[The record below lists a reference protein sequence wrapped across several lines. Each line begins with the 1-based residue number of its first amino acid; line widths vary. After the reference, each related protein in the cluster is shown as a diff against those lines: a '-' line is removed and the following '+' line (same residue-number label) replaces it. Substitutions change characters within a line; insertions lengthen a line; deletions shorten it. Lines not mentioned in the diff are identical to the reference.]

1 MAKDFKV
8 VRRRH
13 GLYNEFEVKGL
24 DMLDRE
30 LERMGKEVAS
40 QLGKQAVEK
49 ALRPVASRVKAN
61 ISMAGFKGTGAL
73 RDSVRTTVH
82 LSKKPRGIRGDVR
95 VGTDQRGKYKS
106 GARKNKRKAHYALQ
120 LEYGTSDKNP
130 FGATPERPFM
140 RPAFDGHERSLAASA
155 KNALQSTILRWKLR
169 DPK

>member
-8 VRRRH
+8 VSRKH

-24 DMLDRE
+24 DLLDRE
-30 LERMGKEVAS
+30 LERMGEELAT
-40 QLGKQAVEK
+40 QLGKQAVQK
-49 ALRPVASRVKAN
+49 ALSPVERRVKSN
-61 ISMAGFKGTGAL
+61 IAMAGFKGTGAL
-73 RDSVRTTVH
+73 RDSVRTTVY
-82 LSKKPRGIRGDVR
+82 LSKKPRGIRGEVR
-95 VGTDQRGKYKS
+95 VGVDRRGKYKKS
-106 GARKNKRKAHYALQ
+106 GRRKAHYALQ

>member
-24 DMLDRE
+24 DLLDRE
-30 LERMGKEVAS
+30 LERMGKELAG

-82 LSKKPRGIRGDVR
+82 LSKKPRGIRGEVR
-95 VGTDQRGKYKS
+95 VGVDRRGKYKKS
-106 GARKNKRKAHYALQ
+106 GRRKAHYALQ
-120 LEYGTSDKNP
+120 LEYGTSEKNP
-130 FGATPERPFM
+130 FGAQPERPFI
-140 RPAFDGHERSLAASA
+140 RPAFDGHERSIAASA
-155 KNALQSTILRWKLR
+155 KNALQSKILRWKLR
-169 DPK
+169 DIK

>member
-82 LSKKPRGIRGDVR
+82 LSNKPRGIRGDVR
-95 VGTDQRGKYKS
+95 VGTDRRGKYKS
-106 GARKNKRKAHYALQ
+106 SARKGKRKAHYALQ
-120 LEYGTSDKNP
+120 LEYGTSEKNP
-130 FGATPERPFM
+130 FGAQPERPFI
-140 RPAFDGHERSLAASA
+140 RPAFDGHERSIAASA
-155 KNALQSTILRWKLR
+155 KNALQSKILRWKLR
-169 DPK
+169 DIK

>member
-30 LERMGKEVAS
+30 LERMGKELAS

-49 ALRPVASRVKAN
+49 ALRPVASRVKTN

-82 LSKKPRGIRGDVR
+82 LSNKPRGIRGDVR
-95 VGTDQRGKYKS
+95 VGTDRRGKYKRAHEKVNEKLTTLFS
-106 GARKNKRKAHYALQ
+106 LNTERARRIHLAHSPKDLLYA
-120 LEYGTSDKNP
+120 
-130 FGATPERPFM
+130 RPSM
-140 RPAFDGHERSLAASA
+140 VTKDE
-155 KNALQSTILRWKLR
+155 
-169 DPK
+169 